1 MLFTKTVDKVQNVT
15 FLPALPLDARMFL
28 PQIEAFYGEANLLAL
43 TYPGFGRSPLREG
56 LKLEDYAA
64 LVLESWNQLGI
75 AQSDIVGVS
84 MGAQLAL
91 WIAYHHPERV
101 RRLVLSSTHAL
112 PSVPE
117 EKAMF
122 TEIAQAARAQGSAAL
137 VDQLLGMLLS
147 SETRQ
152 NTPEVT
158 ALVRRLILD
167 AQGEGMASAFL
178 ALAERSDPKIKIVPI
193 RLDILVRYKY
203 TKITV

>member
-1 MLFTKTVDKVQNVT
+1 M
-15 FLPALPLDARMFL
+15 
-28 PQIEAFYGEANLLAL
+28 
-43 TYPGFGRSPLREG
+43 
-56 LKLEDYAA
+56 
-64 LVLESWNQLGI
+64 
-75 AQSDIVGVS
+75 
-84 MGAQLAL
+84 
-91 WIAYHHPERV
+91 
-101 RRLVLSSTHAL
+101 
-112 PSVPE
+112 PSVLE

-167 AQGEGMASAFL
+167 AHGEGMASAFL

-193 RLDILVRYKY
+193 RLDRLVRYKY